1 MYFHIVLVVDVLL
14 CSSCYSW
21 YSCKIR
27 LRGCNEDLIAFYQ
40 QKDNLDSC
48 HYYFLAKERSRMMFG
63 AR

>member
-1 MYFHIVLVVDVLL
+1 MHVCVVAVIVGIVVR
-14 CSSCYSW
+14 
-21 YSCKIR
+21 IR